1 MNNTKIEGSTSS
13 DIRLEEA
20 LDFAA
25 HRRSISPQKVNR
37 HIILPVNRNPQGH
50 LYRKPQGHLYRH
62 PQGHLYGH
70 PHRLYE
76 HRQILHDLPYMQHIP
91 LIQQHPQNN
100 KLLHYQCQQLGYTM
114 NDNFNRYYG
123 VNHKLN
129 KVFVPSAPALL
140 KRKKVLHIPS
150 PSSPKLYPVPPP
162 PPSSPKSYPV
172 PPPPPSSPKSSSKK
186 KSNITVN
193 NHSTMTFAG
202 ASPPKKMPPKKMPPK
217 KMPPKKMPSK
227 KMPPKKMPSKKMPPK
242 KMPPK
247 KMPSKKMPSKKMP
260 SKKMPSKKMPSKKMS
275 SKKML
280 SKKMPKQS
288 KITIL

>member
-25 HRRSISPQKVNR
+25 QQRSIGPQKVNK
-37 HIILPVNRNPQGH
+37 HIILPVNRIPQGH
-50 LYRKPQGHLYRH
+50 LYGHQQGHLYGH

-70 PHRLYE
+70 PRRRYE
-76 HRQILHDLPYMQHIP
+76 HHQILHGLPYMQHIP

-140 KRKKVLHIPS
+140 KRKKVLHIPL
-150 PSSPKLYPVPPP
+150 PSSPKSYPVPPP

-172 PPPPPSSPKSSSKK
+172 PPPPPSSPKSYPVPPPPRSSPKLYPVPPPPPSSPKSSSKK
-186 KSNITVN
+186 RSNITVN

-202 ASPPKKMPPKKMPPK
+202 ASP
-217 KMPPKKMPSK
+217 S
-227 KMPPKKMPSKKMPPK
+227 K

-260 SKKMPSKKMPSKKMS
+260 SKKMPSKKMPSKKMP
-275 SKKML
+275 SKKMP

>member
-50 LYRKPQGHLYRH
+50 LYRKQQGHLYRHPQGHLYRH
-62 PQGHLYGH
+62 PQGHLYGN
-70 PHRLYE
+70 PHRRYE
-76 HRQILHDLPYMQHIP
+76 HQQILHGIPYMQHIP
-91 LIQQHPQNN
+91 LIQQHPQN

-172 PPPPPSSPKSSSKK
+172 PPPPPSSPKLYPVPPPPPSSPKSSSKK

-202 ASPPKKMPPKKMPPK
+202 ASPPKKMP
-217 KMPPKKMPSK
+217 
-227 KMPPKKMPSKKMPPK
+227 SKKMPPK
-242 KMPPK
+242 KMPP
-247 KMPSKKMPSKKMP
+247 KKMPSKKMP

>member
-172 PPPPPSSPKSSSKK
+172 PPPPPSSPKLYPVPPPPPSSPKSSSKK

-202 ASPPKKMPPKKMPPK
+202 SSPPKKMPSKKMPPKKMPPK

-227 KMPPKKMPSKKMPPK
+227 KMPP
-242 KMPPK
+242 
-247 KMPSKKMPSKKMP
+247 KKMP